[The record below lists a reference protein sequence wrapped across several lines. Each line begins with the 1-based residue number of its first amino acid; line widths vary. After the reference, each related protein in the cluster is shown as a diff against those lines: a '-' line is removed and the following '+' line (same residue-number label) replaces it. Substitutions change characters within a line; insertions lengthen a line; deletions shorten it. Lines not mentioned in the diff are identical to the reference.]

1 MRDRAA
7 CQAAT
12 DFADGIAS
20 RFHARPKDCSQ
31 KTVNTLPSTAARPAI
46 IEDPSNLWIVHPLAD
61 RLLPAALRLGIHPN
75 TVSFTG
81 MGCGALAGWCY
92 WHWQQP
98 VYVVAGFVLM
108 VGWHIMDGLDGK
120 LARASGKTSPMG
132 RLIDGLCDYLT
143 FVFVLLPIALSF
155 ADWRATLLLAVVSGA
170 LHAVQSAWY
179 EGEREAWKRR
189 ARGVFITEV
198 RPPSGLGIEGL
209 YNRVEQSLGSGARAI
224 DHALAANP
232 AGLPAYLAA
241 SAPLVRGLCI
251 LSANNRTIVI
261 ALACLAGNP
270 RLYWYWEIAALS
282 LIALVMAMLRRRR
295 ETDVINTVFA
305 LPATPPLAG

>member
-1 MRDRAA
+1 M
-7 CQAAT
+7 
-12 DFADGIAS
+12 
-20 RFHARPKDCSQ
+20 
-31 KTVNTLPSTAARPAI
+31 NTLPSVAARPAI

-61 RLLPAALRLGIHPN
+61 KLLPAALRLGIHPN

-98 VYVVAGFVLM
+98 FYVLAGFLLM

-120 LARASGKTSPMG
+120 LARASGKTSPLG

-143 FVFVLLPIALSF
+143 FLFVLLPIALSF
-155 ADWRATLLLAVVSGA
+155 ADWQAALALAAVSGA

-189 ARGVFITEV
+189 ARGVFVTEV

-209 YNRVEQSLGSGARAI
+209 YNRVEQALGSGARAI
-224 DHALAANP
+224 DHALAAHP
-232 AGLPAYLAA
+232 AELSTYLAA

-251 LSANNRTIVI
+251 LSANNRTIAI
-261 ALACLAGNP
+261 ALACLLGNP
-270 RLYWYWEIAALS
+270 RLYWYWEIAALTA
-282 LIALVMAMLRRRR
+282 IALAMALLLRRR
-295 ETDVINTVFA
+295 EAEVISAVDRLPPA

>member
-1 MRDRAA
+1 M
-7 CQAAT
+7 
-12 DFADGIAS
+12 
-20 RFHARPKDCSQ
+20 
-31 KTVNTLPSTAARPAI
+31 NTQPSVAARPAV

-61 RLLPAALRLGIHPN
+61 RLLPGALRLGIHPN

-98 VYVVAGFVLM
+98 AYVIVGFLLM

-143 FVFVLLPIALSF
+143 FAFVLLPIALSF
-155 ADWRATLLLAVVSGA
+155 TDWRASLTLALVSGA

-189 ARGVFITEV
+189 ARGVFVTEV
-198 RPPSGLGIEGL
+198 RQPSGLGIEGL
-209 YNRVEQSLGSGARAI
+209 YNRVELALGSGARAI

-232 AGLPAYLAA
+232 AGLATYLAV
-241 SAPLVRGLCI
+241 SAPLVRGLSV
-251 LSANNRTIVI
+251 LSANNRTIAI
-261 ALACLAGNP
+261 ALACLIGNP
-270 RLYWYWEIAALS
+270 RLYWYWEIGALS
-282 LIALVMAMLRRRR
+282 LIALAMAMLLRRR
-295 ETDVINTVFA
+295 EADIINAVDTVPA
-305 LPATPPLAG
+305 RPATPPLAG